1 MSGEPM
7 SNGTEITVISPNA
20 SLVAAS
26 GVPAMLDQIRP
37 AWKAKRLIARV
48 QRLIE
53 VDPSSACQRL
63 LNAAI
68 HDLKEKIVIAGIDIA
83 REAAKQYKLP
93 PIDSSEDVEAYS
105 TSKAIDIAYRMGIL
119 TRPEWR
125 RVSRCYEI
133 RRDLEHED
141 DEYEAGVEDCVY
153 IFKTCIEVILG
164 RDPIHLLKVTDVKE
178 IVEEAEPVTPSDS
191 LIEDFAC
198 APQPRQLEILKF
210 LISIAL
216 DKSKS
221 DIVQQ
226 NSFIVLKSLEP
237 HVQNAVKLEVSQHM
251 QTKIGRARLERRHV
265 RVAIA
270 SGTLPYLRQSQIKDF
285 YSEVLSQMKQVGTNW
300 GAYNQHGEL
309 LRSFQEV
316 GALQYCPPD
325 VRKEIVLWLVLAYI
339 GTPGGRTSY
348 GNIRNVFY
356 SNTAAPIIRE
366 IVEEFAQTIRDDV
379 YASKDEQSVKV
390 LVSDKHIARRMESL
404 IDLVDSNGQ

>member
-1 MSGEPM
+1 M
-7 SNGTEITVISPNA
+7 SNGTEIAVISPNA

-37 AWKAKRLIARV
+37 AWKAKSLIARV
-48 QRLIE
+48 QRLVE

-93 PIDSSEDVEAYS
+93 PIESAEDIESYP

-153 IFKTCIEVILG
+153 IFKTCIEVILE

-191 LIEDFAC
+191 LVGDFAC
-198 APQPRQLEILKF
+198 APQPRQSEILKF

-226 NSFIVLKSLEP
+226 NSFTVLKSLEP
-237 HVQNAVKLEVSQHM
+237 HVQNAVKLEMAQHM
-251 QTKIGRARLERRHV
+251 QTKIGRAKLERRHV

-285 YSEVLSQMKQVGTNW
+285 YSEVLAQMNQVGTSW
-300 GAYNQHGEL
+300 SAFNQHGEL
-309 LRSFQEV
+309 LRSFREV
-316 GALQYCPPD
+316 GALQYCPAD
-325 VRKEIVLWLVLAYI
+325 VRRDIVLWLVLTYI

-366 IVEEFAQTIRDDV
+366 IIEEFARTVRDDV
-379 YASKDEQSVKV
+379 YACRDQKHVKG
-390 LVSDKHIARRMESL
+390 LISDKHIARRMESL
-404 IDLVDSNGQ
+404 IDLVDSNEQ

>member
-1 MSGEPM
+1 MSR
-7 SNGTEITVISPNA
+7 GTEIAVISPSA

-26 GVPAMLDQIRP
+26 GVPAMLEQIRP
-37 AWKAKRLIARV
+37 AWKAKSLIARV

-93 PIDSSEDVEAYS
+93 PIESSEDVEAYS

-153 IFKTCIEVILG
+153 IFKTCIEVILE
-164 RDPIHLLKVTDVKE
+164 RDPIHLLKVTDVKG

-198 APQPRQLEILKF
+198 APQSRQSEILKF

-237 HVQNAVKLEVSQHM
+237 HVQNAVKLEMAQHM
-251 QTKIGRARLERRHV
+251 QEKISRARLERRHV

-285 YSEVLSQMKQVGTNW
+285 YSEVLTQMKQVGTNW
-300 GAYNQHGEL
+300 GRTISMVNYCVL
-309 LRSFQEV
+309 FRRSE
-316 GALQYCPPD
+316 
-325 VRKEIVLWLVLAYI
+325 R
-339 GTPGGRTSY
+339 
-348 GNIRNVFY
+348 Y
-356 SNTAAPIIRE
+356 STAHPM
-366 IVEEFAQTIRDDV
+366 
-379 YASKDEQSVKV
+379 SVKK
-390 LVSDKHIARRMESL
+390 LFC
-404 IDLVDSNGQ
+404 G